1 MKLSP
6 LDIQQMIFKSGWR
19 GYDRSEVDR
28 FLENV
33 AHAMSELTQDN
44 VSLRDR
50 LAKVEA
56 ELAEVRKS
64 EHALNRTLLST
75 QSLAD
80 ELKQA
85 AQRDATLIKREAELK
100 AAESLREAQG
110 ELAAIQRELAELRKQ
125 RCLAIER
132 MRSTLATFQRMLD
145 IETAEAGD
153 AHTHEHALN
162 AVQQGNG

>member
-6 LDIQQMIFKSGWR
+6 VDIQQMVFKTGWR

-33 AHAMSELTQDN
+33 AQAMGELGREN
-44 VSLRDR
+44 AGLRDR
-50 LAKVEA
+50 LAKLEA

-85 AQRDATLIKREAELK
+85 AQRDANLIKREAELK

-110 ELAAIQRELAELRKQ
+110 ELTAIQRELSDLRKQ
-125 RCLAIER
+125 RLMAVER
-132 MRSTLATFQRMLD
+132 MRATLQSFQRMVE
-145 IETAEAGD
+145 IESADAGGNHAENP
-153 AHTHEHALN
+153 ALN
-162 AVQQGNG
+162 AVRQGNG